1 MTEVEENE
9 GVSNREEEVDRPQS
23 KKKVYY
29 FQVRLG

>member
-23 KKKVYY
+23 KKKV
-29 FQVRLG
+29 RLV